1 MTTNQ
6 ESCFH
11 CGLPVPAANHFLLN
25 VAGRERRFCC
35 HGCRAVSQAILAA
48 GLGDYYR
55 HRDAPCD
62 RAADLV
68 PEQLQALAVYDHPD
82 LQAGFVRSSGKQ
94 REASLILENIRCPAC
109 LWLNEQQLR
118 QLPGVLD
125 VSMDYNSERAWVR
138 WDEEQIRLSA
148 ILAALLRIGYVGHPY
163 DASHRDELSKLQQ
176 RRSTERL
183 IFAGLLCMP
192 VMQFSLASYVMGQGA
207 ADVALPLWVVI
218 GRWTALVAVLA
229 ILVYPAQEFFVG
241 AWNDLRRGRL
251 GMDVPIVIGLGAA
264 LASSVAA
271 TLRQSGEVYY
281 DSIAMLV
288 FFVLLARRFE
298 LRGRLAAARVSDRL
312 ARVVPRMARQVL
324 PDGAA
329 QSVALLDVRPG
340 DRLRVLPGELVPV
353 DGVLVEG
360 SSSFDESLLTGES
373 APVRHR
379 PGEVV
384 IGGARNVDQSVVVE
398 VTHRSDES
406 TVSNMQRLLAQAL
419 RSRPRTALLAER
431 AAAWF
436 VPAVLVIALFTTLL
450 WVWLDPGAAV
460 ANTVAV
466 LIVTCP
472 CALALATPVALTVS
486 ASGFVQKG
494 VLPLRMDAIEAL
506 ARADVVALDKTGT
519 LTQGRHRVLAVH
531 CVGATDE
538 TGARRLAAALEL
550 HSEHPIARAFD
561 DDVPPGVQIR
571 ARCNHPGEGVSAE
584 IEGERWRL
592 GRPAFAVSPD
602 AMSEQVQER
611 IAGLER
617 SGYTV
622 VVLASDAGP
631 QALFA
636 LADPPRP
643 GIAGMLTRLRALG
656 VTRIAILSGDN
667 QRLVDQLAREFDVES
682 ALGGL
687 RPVDKMA
694 WVRAQQAAGR
704 RVLMVGDGINDAATL
719 SAADVSVSF
728 VNATDLAQGS
738 SDFLLLGEDIGV
750 IAAARAY
757 ASRTR
762 GIILQNLV
770 WAAGYNLCAV
780 PAAAAG
786 LIPPWAA
793 AIGMSLS
800 SLIVVAN
807 SLRLRSRAEPRQSTH
822 MAGFADREQPA

>member
-1 MTTNQ
+1 MTTTHQ
-6 ESCFH
+6 SCFH
-11 CGLPVPAANHFLLN
+11 CGLPVPAAGHLLLN
-25 VAGRERRFCC
+25 VDGIERHFCC

-48 GLGDYYR
+48 GLSEYYR
-55 HRDAPCD
+55 HRDAPAGR
-62 RAADLV
+62 RAELV
-68 PEQLQALAVYDHPD
+68 PEQLQRLTLYDNPD
-82 LQAGFVRSSGKQ
+82 VQASFVRSRGQQ

-118 QLPGVLD
+118 RLPGVLD
-125 VSMDYNSERAWVR
+125 VSMDYSSDQAWIR
-138 WDEEQIRLSA
+138 WDDAQIRLSA
-148 ILAALLRIGYVGHPY
+148 ILEALLRIGYVAHPY
-163 DASHRDELSKLQQ
+163 DASHRDELIRLQQ

-192 VMQFSLASYVMGQGA
+192 VMQFSLASYVMGQSA
-207 ADVALPLWVVI
+207 ADALLPLWVVI

-229 ILVYPAQEFFVG
+229 ILAYPAQEFCVA

-264 LASSVAA
+264 LVSSVAA
-271 TLRQSGEVYY
+271 TLRQTGDVYY

-312 ARVVPRMARQVL
+312 ARVVPRMVRQVL

-329 QSVALLDVRPG
+329 QSVALIDVRPG

-360 SSSFDESLLTGES
+360 GSSFDESLLTGES

-379 PGEVV
+379 PGEAV
-384 IGGARNVDQSVVVE
+384 IGGSRNVDQSVVVE

-419 RSRPRTALLAER
+419 RSRPRSALLAER

-436 VPAVLVIALFTTLL
+436 VPAVLVIALFTTLIWL
-450 WVWLDPGAAV
+450 WLDPGAAV

-466 LIVTCP
+466 LIVSCP

-486 ASGFVQKG
+486 ASAFVQKG
-494 VLPLRMDAIEAL
+494 ILPLRMDAIEAL
-506 ARADVVALDKTGT
+506 ARADVVAFDKTGT
-519 LTQGRHRVLAVH
+519 LTQGRHRVVAITG
-531 CVGATDE
+531 VGTIDE
-538 TGARRLAAALEL
+538 TRARRLAAALER

-561 DDVPPGVQIR
+561 DEVPPGLQVA
-571 ARCNHPGEGVSAE
+571 ARCNHPGEGISAE
-584 IEGERWRL
+584 IEAECWRL
-592 GRPAFAVSPD
+592 GRPAFAVPPD
-602 AMSEQVQER
+602 AMSEQVRKR

-617 SGYTV
+617 RGYTV
-622 VVLASDAGP
+622 VVLANDTGP

-656 VTRIAILSGDN
+656 VTTIAILSGDN
-667 QRLVDQLAREFDVES
+667 QATVDRLAAQVDVDA
-682 ALGGL
+682 ALGRM
-687 RPVDKMA
+687 RPEAKMV

-719 SAADVSVSF
+719 SAANVSVCF
-728 VNATDLAQGS
+728 AHATDLAQGS
-738 SDFLLLGEDIGV
+738 SDFLLLGEDVGGV
-750 IAAARAY
+750 AAARGY
-757 ASRTR
+757 AARTR
-762 GIILQNLV
+762 SIILQNLV

-780 PAAAAG
+780 PVAAAG

-807 SLRLRSRAEPRQSTH
+807 SLRLRPPAERRQTAPA
-822 MAGFADREQPA
+822 AGFADREQPA